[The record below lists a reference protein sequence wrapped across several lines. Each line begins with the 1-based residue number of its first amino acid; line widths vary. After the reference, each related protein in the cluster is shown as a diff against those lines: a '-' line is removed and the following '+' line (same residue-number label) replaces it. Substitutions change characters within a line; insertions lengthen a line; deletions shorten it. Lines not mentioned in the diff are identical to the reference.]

1 MKTISSIMLFLLAPI
16 LWAQDRE
23 QATDK
28 IWTLEECIDYAWEN
42 NLNIRGSQLDQLN
55 NEITLKQSKFDLLP
69 NLSAGGSVGKSF
81 GRTIDPVSNSFVSRD
96 FVSGGISANSSVTL
110 YQGGRLRNTIE
121 RNKLDLEAGQLDL
134 QKVRND
140 VALDVASRYLTVLLN
155 AEQLENSRYQL
166 EVTSAQLEQ
175 TIILVEAGSVPY
187 SNQLDLESQVAS
199 NEVQVVNAENSF
211 NISLLNLKQSMQM
224 PAEQQL
230 NIEQP
235 DIDVTSLALT
245 GIKDVDEVYQIAQ
258 STMPEV
264 KSSLLVIDSREID
277 EKIAKAAFLPTLSVG
292 ASLSTNYSDQARQLI
307 GTENVDIPATPIGF
321 VQGTNNIVLSN
332 PQTQQRPV
340 FSENYSTF
348 NQFEDNL
355 GQSVRINLNIP
366 IFSKLSNTT
375 NFQRAQINKQ
385 RAEINAQ
392 NVKNQLRQSIETA
405 HNNALASLKSYE
417 ASQKRVS
424 SLEESFRATQER
436 YNVGQSS
443 FVDFQIANNNLFAA
457 RTDLLRAKYEYIFR
471 VKILDFYLGESITL
485 E

>member
-1 MKTISSIMLFLLAPI
+1 MKTISSIMLFLFAPI
-16 LWAQDRE
+16 LWAQDNE
-23 QATDK
+23 QAADK
-28 IWTLEECIDYAWEN
+28 IWTLEECINYAWEN

-69 NLSAGGSVGKSF
+69 NLSAGGSIGKSF

-96 FVSGGISANSSVTL
+96 FVSGGLSANSNLTI
-110 YQGGRLRNTIE
+110 YQGGRLRNTIK
-121 RNKLDLEAGQLDL
+121 RNELNLEAGQLNL
-134 QKVRND
+134 QKSQND

-155 AEQLENSRYQL
+155 AEQLENSRFQL

-175 TIILVEAGSVPY
+175 TVVLVEAGSVPY

-199 NEVQVVNAENSF
+199 NEVQVVNAENNY
-211 NISLLNLKQSMQM
+211 NIALLNLKQSMQM

-230 NIEQP
+230 IIEQP
-235 DIDVTSLALT
+235 DIDIASVALT
-245 GIKDVDEVYQIAQ
+245 GIKDVDEVYQVAQ
-258 STMPEV
+258 STMPEI
-264 KSSLLVIDSREID
+264 KSSQLVIESREMD

-292 ASLSTNYSDQARQLI
+292 ASLSTNYSDQARQLL
-307 GTENVDIPATPIGF
+307 GTESVDIPATPIGF

-332 PQTQQRPV
+332 PRTQQIPI
-340 FSENYSTF
+340 FSENYSTID
-348 NQFEDNL
+348 QFEDNL
-355 GQSVRINLNIP
+355 GQSVRFNLNIP

-375 NFQRAQINKQ
+375 NYQRAQINKQ
-385 RAEINAQ
+385 RAEITAQ

-471 VKILDFYLGESITL
+471 VKILDFYLGKSITL